1 MFWFLRD
8 LRPVEYRVLA
18 AVFVRVVTEACSTD
32 KGSVN
37 SSPAASAKEN
47 MEILSLSKEGLFNDV
62 CTFLN
67 FLQWPALLYLKA
79 GEEHP
84 CHFPSLY

>member
-32 KGSVN
+32 KGS
-37 SSPAASAKEN
+37 AASAKEN
-47 MEILSLSKEGLFNDV
+47 MEILSLSKEGLFNDI

-79 GEEHP
+79 EEHP
-84 CHFPSLY
+84 CRFPSLY